1 MKSDCGPLTCDM
13 KKILV
18 ASVAAFVMIAAP
30 GLLSAQ
36 SKPVLNHIAV
46 YVKDLKVS
54 TAFYRDVIGLDTIPE
69 PFHDGKH
76 TWYSVSEHSHLHIIQ
91 GAKEITTHDKN
102 THLCF
107 SVPSIEDMIT
117 RLNNNKIPY
126 ESWTGEKMSV
136 TNRVDG
142 IKQLYFVD
150 PDGYWIEINND
161 YPKK

>member
-1 MKSDCGPLTCDM
+1 M
-13 KKILV
+13 KKNFV
-18 ASVAAFVMIAAP
+18 ACVAAFIMIAAP
-30 GLLSAQ
+30 ELLAAQ

-76 TWYSVSEHSHLHIIQ
+76 TLYSVSENSHLHIIQ
-91 GAKEITTHDKN
+91 GAKELTTHDKN

-107 SVPSIEDMIT
+107 SVPSIDEKIA
-117 RLNNNKIPY
+117 RLNKNKVPY

-142 IKQLYFVD
+142 VKQLYFVD

-161 YPKK
+161 YPKN